1 MGRVPIIGIV
11 GIMILMN
18 KEQFRVK
25 FIYFL
30 SCRESI
36 LKEKKLLVKIKLKN
50 QLQESSME
58 YLIEQTLM

>member
-1 MGRVPIIGIV
+1 
-11 GIMILMN
+11 MILMN

-36 LKEKKLLVKIKLKN
+36 LIEKKLLVKIKLKN

>member
-1 MGRVPIIGIV
+1 M
-11 GIMILMN
+11 MILMN

>member
-30 SCRESI
+30 SCHESI

>member
-1 MGRVPIIGIV
+1 MFQVLFFNKSKFLNEQETVPSEFFV
-11 GIMILMN
+11 
-18 KEQFRVK
+18 
-25 FIYFL
+25 YFL
-30 SCRESI
+30 SCLESI